1 MAEQIQL
8 GAFVAKTLNVEKQ
21 ELTCVVLR
29 PDVVDLHGD
38 IYSADAVEKAC
49 RSFNEFCM
57 KGNIQHAEE
66 NTDALSYV
74 ESYIAPADFMLG
86 NGAVLKGDWV
96 ATVKVK
102 DATLWAAV
110 QKGEFTGLSIGCNAD
125 VEKIAE
131 VAA

>member
-1 MAEQIQL
+1 MSEQIQL
-8 GAFVAKTLNVEKQ
+8 GAFLAKSLNVEKQ

-38 IYSADAVEKAC
+38 IYSAESVEKAC

-57 KGNIQHAEE
+57 KGNVQHADE
-66 NTDALSYV
+66 NTDALVYV

-86 NGAVLKGDWV
+86 AGAVLKGDWV

-102 DATLWAAV
+102 DTTLWGKV

-125 VEKIAE
+125 VEKLE
-131 VAA
+131 VVA